1 MVSNVFS
8 SVIDL
13 GRGIIG
19 DGNKRRKTNDYDKN
33 NEGDNNQVNNNGGN
47 INGGDND
54 YQSSASSA
62 SGGDSIR
69 RSIGDG
75 DTTSNTYRLNNV
87 EEGGQHERSDGAA
100 ECLVKRPRRYDDKR
114 MYIAQHGGSIV
125 QRGESTLST
134 ALVSMHPLLSMHI
147 VILLYKVLNSFSS
160 ICYFA

>member
-33 NEGDNNQVNNNGGN
+33 NEGDNNQVNNN
-47 INGGDND
+47 
-54 YQSSASSA
+54 QSSASSA
-62 SGGDSIR
+62 SGGGSIR